1 MSDQVSTS
9 SEIASNKPA
18 ALKKLIVGIFW
29 VTVLTVSL
37 SLSRVHYTG
46 WLDVYYL
53 HIVFGLSTTAVF
65 IFRNSTPYKRQ
76 LFFVLLI
83 PIAISTSSM
92 LFMGIFGTG
101 VLWGVF
107 TLLIAVV
114 FESKRYT
121 VLLAMYLGT
130 VYLYSGYLFTFS
142 GQAFPVDANLYLSNP
157 HSWALVFFGAFIFIT
172 LIVIVFKNQNDD
184 MEALL
189 LKLESQNIEIT
200 RLANYDNLTGL
211 PVIRLFLE
219 EVKRSLLQQRREQR
233 FISVLFMDLDGFKKI
248 NDTHGHD
255 AGDYILKNVANR
267 ILECIRE
274 EDIAARMGGDEYVVL
289 INSSEPVSIDKLCDR
304 VISSIQSPF
313 QFSGKDLFVGVSIG
327 VAQLNKNSDIQE
339 PEALIKLA
347 DQAMYEVKKAEKM
360 TI

>member
-142 GQAFPVDANLYLSNP
+142 GRAFPVDANLYLSNP

-189 LKLESQNIEIT
+189 LKLES
-200 RLANYDNLTGL
+200 
-211 PVIRLFLE
+211 PFLFLNLE
-219 EVKRSLLQQRREQR
+219 YLT
-233 FISVLFMDLDGFKKI
+233 IS
-248 NDTHGHD
+248 
-255 AGDYILKNVANR
+255 
-267 ILECIRE
+267 
-274 EDIAARMGGDEYVVL
+274 
-289 INSSEPVSIDKLCDR
+289 
-304 VISSIQSPF
+304 
-313 QFSGKDLFVGVSIG
+313 
-327 VAQLNKNSDIQE
+327 
-339 PEALIKLA
+339 
-347 DQAMYEVKKAEKM
+347 
-360 TI
+360 